1 MANLFTLQSCDLQY
15 ISVQDV
21 RDTLGTPISALT
33 DSEIEK
39 LIMQAEDTV
48 NSYLK
53 SINYATACDCIDD
66 SIVPIEIK
74 RATVLLVQNIYDY
87 QNAPTTTGSTLQ
99 P

>member
-21 RDTLGTPISALT
+21 RDTLGAPISDLT
-33 DSEIEK
+33 DNEIEK
-39 LIMQAEDTV
+39 LIMQAEDTI
-48 NSYLK
+48 NAYLK
-53 SINYATACDCIDD
+53 SINYTSACDCIDD

-74 RATVLLVQNIYDY
+74 RATVLLVQEIYEY
-87 QNAPTTTGSTLQ
+87 QTAPTTTGSTLQ

>member
-33 DSEIEK
+33 DNAIEK

-53 SINYATACDCIDD
+53 TLNYDNACNCSNDYP
-66 SIVPIEIK
+66 VPIEIK
-74 RATVLLVQNIYDY
+74 RATVLMVQEIYDY